1 MALSTQT
8 LGAPARP
15 GKQNLLFGLLLVLRQ
30 EHFVLKFKH
39 HSELTA
45 PRDCWWS
52 PSQHWAEDQPESEPR
67 RVAPKLDHQATIPLP
82 AHKMYYRALH
92 DLSPYWLLHAQ
103 DKCSVVFTWGCTKE
117 GSGKKKN
124 KHKGNRKRKRHTQFC
139 FINWKWL
146 ALWKPLFFGFR
157 NLPHTHTKKSNSIE
171 GHDYY
176 TENCFPFI
184 KHFCECELIILAS
197 ILLLAGSKLSWTKKK
212 KSAFKPEPF
221 PSTNGCLWTSLL
233 NLNPNRSVTWNVI
246 ISAHFNQF
254 SHTWTEKEN

>member
-39 HSELTA
+39 HSELTV
-45 PRDCWWS
+45 PRDCWWTSASTGQKTSLSQNHGVWLPSWITKPWSLSLPTRCTTELCMTSVLTDYCMCKTNALWFS
-52 PSQHWAEDQPESEPR
+52 PEA
-67 RVAPKLDHQATIPLP
+67 
-82 AHKMYYRALH
+82 
-92 DLSPYWLLHAQ
+92 AQ
-103 DKCSVVFTWGCTKE
+103 RKVQE
-117 GSGKKKN
+117 KK
-124 KHKGNRKRKRHTQFC
+124 KHKGNRKRKRQTRFC

-171 GHDYY
+171 GHEYY

-184 KHFCECELIILAS
+184 NHFCECELIILAS

-212 KSAFKPEPF
+212 VPLNQNHFPLPMAAF
-221 PSTNGCLWTSLL
+221 GHLC
-233 NLNPNRSVTWNVI
+233 
-246 ISAHFNQF
+246 
-254 SHTWTEKEN
+254 